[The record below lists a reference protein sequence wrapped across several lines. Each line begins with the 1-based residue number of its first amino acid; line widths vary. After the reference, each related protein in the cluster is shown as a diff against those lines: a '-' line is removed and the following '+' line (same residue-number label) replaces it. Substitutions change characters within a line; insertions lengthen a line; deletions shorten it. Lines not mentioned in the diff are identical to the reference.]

1 MNRTLFL
8 GREVLDGSPDE
19 LRSIL
24 RTHTESERAA
34 TELLLS
40 LDRARRA
47 GGVSY
52 CFLYPHTAEDSCDG
66 WKVRFGYE

>member
-1 MNRTLFL
+1 MTRTLFL
-8 GREVLDGSPDE
+8 GREVLEGSPEE

-24 RTHTESERAA
+24 RAHTASERAA

-40 LDRARRA
+40 LDRARRSGA
-47 GGVSY
+47 VSY
-52 CFLYPHTAEDSCDG
+52 CYLYPRASEDSCDG